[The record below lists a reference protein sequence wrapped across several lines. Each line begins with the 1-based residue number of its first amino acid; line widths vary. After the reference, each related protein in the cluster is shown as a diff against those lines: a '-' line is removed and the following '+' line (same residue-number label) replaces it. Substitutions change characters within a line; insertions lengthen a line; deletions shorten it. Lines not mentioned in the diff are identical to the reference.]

1 MKVFANGCSFTFGGG
16 LNMYDNQYTDDAM
29 EKHWLDGF
37 SKHPVNQERLS
48 ITYPA
53 RLAEM
58 LGAESYVNL
67 SRGGA
72 SNSRIVRTTLEYFLN
87 ALEQGEDLTN
97 YLALVQWSD
106 LSRKEYFI
114 DGHWTVTGV
123 NFAYQEY
130 NDGHHVS
137 DLDQR
142 TNLYYKKLHSDRQD
156 LTDFISQVTALGG
169 FFEKMKIPY
178 LFYTHVNSVDIILSQ
193 YLESDKFDDIKVRLQ
208 QVDQLYP
215 WLENSYLG
223 SEMLRFN
230 LDPCSVDP
238 FDSHPSRLG
247 NQQFAKILHNWIIK
261 NEIVR

>member
-16 LNMYDNQYTDDAM
+16 LNMYDNLYTDDAM

-53 RLAEM
+53 ILAKK
-58 LGAESYVNL
+58 LGAENYVNL
-67 SRGGA
+67 ARGGA
-72 SNSRIVRTTLEYFLN
+72 SNSRLVRTTLEYFLN

-97 YLALVQWSD
+97 YLAIIQWSE

-114 DGHWTVTGV
+114 DGHWSVTGV

-130 NDGHHVS
+130 KTGHHVY
-137 DLDQR
+137 DLDDR
-142 TNLYYKKLHSDRQD
+142 KEFYYKKLHSNRQD
-156 LTDFISQVTALGG
+156 ITDFISHVTALGG

-178 LFYTHVNSVDIILSQ
+178 LFYTHVDSIGVILNQ
-193 YLESDKFDDIKVRLQ
+193 YLDSDEFDDIKLRLK

-215 WLENSYLG
+215 WLHGSYFDG
-223 SEMLRFN
+223 NMLQQN
-230 LDPCSVDP
+230 LDPCSREP

-247 NQQFAKILHNWIIK
+247 NQQFAEILHDWIIK